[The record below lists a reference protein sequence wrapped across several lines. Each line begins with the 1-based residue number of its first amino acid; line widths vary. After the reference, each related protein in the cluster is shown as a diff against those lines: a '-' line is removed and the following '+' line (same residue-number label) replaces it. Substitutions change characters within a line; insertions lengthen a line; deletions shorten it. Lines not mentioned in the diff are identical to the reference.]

1 MHRVCWRLNVWPS
14 QCATATRAQL
24 TTALYFLLNQDDII
38 SLTDEILPPLNA
50 VFISHVFAGMLFR
63 GPAIW
68 IEEWDRKP
76 MGFVR

>member
-50 VFISHVFAGMLFR
+50 VFIGYVFAGMLNRRFQLIIL
-63 GPAIW
+63 A
-68 IEEWDRKP
+68 
-76 MGFVR
+76 VREG